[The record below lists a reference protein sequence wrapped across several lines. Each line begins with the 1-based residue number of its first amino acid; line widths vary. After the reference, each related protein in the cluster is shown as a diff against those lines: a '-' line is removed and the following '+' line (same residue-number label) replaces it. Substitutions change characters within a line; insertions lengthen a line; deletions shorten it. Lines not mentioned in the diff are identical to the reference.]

1 MIPSEKIDRRVRA
14 PPENRLMMFR
24 KPPDSAPRCRI
35 PMSTTG
41 TGTYEPSRKTAIT
54 HSVKRIF
61 ARRSGTRN
69 ALRNAFSMSLKG
81 SSAED
86 FGGPSGRLDLLLR
99 RLREGVRPHGQLL
112 VELAAS
118 EDLDLRSLV
127 RESMPVERVR
137 GDVVVEIPA
146 QHLDVHRR
154 VR

>member
-1 MIPSEKIDRRVRA
+1 MMPSEKIDRRVRA
-14 PPENRLMMFR
+14 PPENRLMMLR

-54 HSVKRIF
+54 ASVKRIF

-69 ALRNAFSMSLKG
+69 ALRNAFSMSSKRN
-81 SSAED
+81 SAED

-112 VELAAS
+112 VELPTR
-118 EDLDLRSLV
+118 EDLDPGSLV
-127 RESMPVERVR
+127 RQPMLVERLGR
-137 GDVVVEIPA
+137 DLSVEVLR
-146 QHLDVHRR
+146 QDLDVH
-154 VR
+154 